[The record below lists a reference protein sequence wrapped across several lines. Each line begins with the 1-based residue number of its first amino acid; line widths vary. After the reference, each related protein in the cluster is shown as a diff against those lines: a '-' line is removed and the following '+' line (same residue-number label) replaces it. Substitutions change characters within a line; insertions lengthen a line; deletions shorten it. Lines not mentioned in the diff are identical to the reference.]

1 MIRNLP
7 VYLLTASL
15 MAGCSPK
22 QTVLHEEYS
31 GTPITGKSLIIATV
45 LPTISN
51 PEDVGINIGAGNPQ
65 QVFLRFFSSQFLLA
79 LGSSSTF
86 EDISFSTKDASVPL
100 RWHSP
105 TVASGEQILLALP
118 PDGATVQFDS
128 VQADFVL
135 FIGRF
140 LVRRT
145 APQPAFEVGMGVT
158 GGSSGMLTYETDYAI
173 WDNAHGRMV
182 SYGRAVAESHIAVF
196 QMTRWNWEACAQ
208 LLANKIVEETPFRK

>member
-1 MIRNLP
+1 MIKTIP
-7 VYLLTASL
+7 VYLLAAFFV
-15 MAGCSPK
+15 AGCAAK
-22 QTVLHEEYS
+22 QTVLQDEYS
-31 GTPITGKSLIIATV
+31 GTTIKGKSLIIATV
-45 LPTISN
+45 LPAISN
-51 PEDVGINIGAGNPQ
+51 PEDVGINIGDGNPQ

-79 LGSSSTF
+79 LSGSSTF
-86 EDISFSTKDASVPL
+86 EDISFSTRDASVPL

-145 APQPAFEVGMGVT
+145 APQPAFEAGMGVT

-173 WDNAHGRMV
+173 WDNSHGRMV
-182 SYGRAVAESHIAVF
+182 SYGRAIAESHIAVF
-196 QMTRWNWEACAQ
+196 QMTKWNWEACAQ
-208 LLANKIVEETPFRK
+208 LLANKIVEDTPFKK